1 MSVGAPLV
9 ALTAAAALHAGFQVT
24 VTALV
29 YPALLGDDHD
39 WARRHAAHGRRIVP
53 LVVVTYGAV
62 LLSVVWV
69 LSSGP
74 ASLSVGVAAGGFGVI
89 LVLTAVG
96 AAPRHGRLGRGY
108 DAGVAAGL
116 SRVDHW
122 RCAMAVVVLAAAVTA
137 SVQG

>member
-1 MSVGAPLV
+1 VSIDAPLV
-9 ALTAAAALHAGFQVT
+9 ALTAAAALHAGFQAT

-29 YPALLGDDHD
+29 YPALLRDDHD
-39 WARRHAAHGRRIVP
+39 WVRRHAAHGRRIVP
-53 LVVVTYGAV
+53 LVVVTYGV
-62 LLSVVWV
+62 LLLSVARV

-74 ASLSVGVAAGGFGVI
+74 ASLSVWVAAGAFAVI
-89 LVLTAVG
+89 LVLTALG

-108 DAGVAAGL
+108 NADVAAGL

-122 RCAMAVVVLAAAVTA
+122 RCALAVAVLAAAVTA

>member
-1 MSVGAPLV
+1 MSVDAPLV

-24 VTALV
+24 VQALV

-74 ASLSVGVAAGGFGVI
+74 ASLSVGVAAGVRCHP
-89 LVLTAVG
+89 VLTAVG